1 MLKTLSI
8 RTGLLSL
15 LAVMTLLL
23 LIVSGIGIYA
33 LTQSSSSLQ
42 RINHLQG
49 EQMVQ
54 LNSGYTLI
62 LRARNEAGQAV
73 RMMEIGMLDDAA
85 SAVKNINQE
94 VALAQKT
101 LKGVIDGGVADEQ
114 GQQLLDK
121 VAASLAAYNQQGI
134 NPMLKTLNDQSA
146 DGYYDLLEKTLIPL
160 ASAFDNDMQAFQK
173 WSEARGQAE
182 VSAVQASKTRVLILI
197 IVAALLTAG
206 IIVLAWLALR
216 HMLLKPLS
224 ASIAQLENVAA
235 GDLTHTLAA
244 PASQEFNRL
253 NAVIEEMR
261 QSLMNS
267 VLRVRDASAQIDTG
281 SRELTLGNR
290 DLAERTESTA
300 TSLEQTAASMEQ
312 ITATV
317 KLNADNAE
325 QAHQLAKS
333 VSDTA
338 DHGSEMVCYV
348 IEKMRDIAG
357 SSARIADIL
366 SVIDGIAFQTNILAL
381 NASVEAARAGEQ
393 GRGFAVVA
401 GEVRNLASRSAN
413 AAKEIEGLIADSVA
427 RVEQGAQLVN
437 DTGTT
442 MEAILR
448 DVTEVTVIMK
458 QIATASEEQ
467 SKGISQVG
475 VAITQMDGVTQ
486 QNASLVEEA
495 SAAAASLE
503 EQGARLTEAVGAFRL
518 NGAHA
523 GRTTAAANAAKPAPL
538 TPAAAVS
545 GDNWE
550 TF

>member
-73 RMMEIGMLDDAA
+73 RLMEIGMLDDAA
-85 SAVKNINQE
+85 KSVQSINKE
-94 VALAQKT
+94 VTQAQKT
-101 LKGVIDGGVADEQ
+101 LKAVIDGGVSDPQ

-121 VAASLAAYNQQGI
+121 VAASLAAYNAQGI
-134 NPMLKTLNDQSA
+134 TPMIAALNQQSSDA
-146 DGYYDLLEKTLIPL
+146 YYDLLENKLIPV
-160 ASAFDNDMQAFQK
+160 ARQFDNDMQAFQK
-173 WSEARGQAE
+173 WSEARGNAE
-182 VSAVQASKTRVLILI
+182 VQAVQSSKNHVMLLIVI
-197 IVAALLTAG
+197 AALITAG
-206 IIVLAWLALR
+206 IIVLAWLSLR

-235 GDLTHTLAA
+235 GDLTHVLNM
-244 PASQEFNRL
+244 PVSREFTRL
-253 NAVIEEMR
+253 NAAIEGMR
-261 QSLMNS
+261 QSLMES
-267 VLRVRDASAQIDTG
+267 VLRVRDASSQIDTG
-281 SRELTLGNR
+281 SRELTAGNM
-290 DLAERTESTA
+290 DLAQRTESTA
-300 TSLEQTAASMEQ
+300 TSLEQTAASMEE

-317 KLNADNAE
+317 KQNADNAE
-325 QAHQLAKS
+325 QAHQMAKT

-348 IEKMRDIAG
+348 IEKMRDISG

-401 GEVRNLASRSAN
+401 GEVRNLASRSAD
-413 AAKEIEGLIADSVA
+413 AAKEIRTLISASQTHVNEGSELAQQAGETMDEIA
-427 RVEQGAQLVN
+427 
-437 DTGTT
+437 
-442 MEAILR
+442 
-448 DVTEVTVIMK
+448 TEVMRMTRLMRE
-458 QIATASEEQ
+458 IASASQEQ
-467 SKGISQVG
+467 SRGIEQVNIA
-475 VAITQMDGVTQ
+475 VNQMDETAQ
-486 QNASLVEEA
+486 QNAALVQQS
-495 SAAAASLE
+495 SAATRSLE
-503 EQGARLTEAVGAFRL
+503 EQSRELIEAMSSFKLTSQ
-518 NGAHA
+518 
-523 GRTTAAANAAKPAPL
+523 AA
-538 TPAAAVS
+538 
-545 GDNWE
+545 
-550 TF
+550 

>member
-114 GQQLLDK
+114 GQKLLDK

-244 PASQEFNRL
+244 SASQEFNRL

-281 SRELTLGNR
+281 S
-290 DLAERTESTA
+290 
-300 TSLEQTAASMEQ
+300 AS
-312 ITATV
+312 
-317 KLNADNAE
+317 
-325 QAHQLAKS
+325 
-333 VSDTA
+333 
-338 DHGSEMVCYV
+338 
-348 IEKMRDIAG
+348 
-357 SSARIADIL
+357 
-366 SVIDGIAFQTNILAL
+366 
-381 NASVEAARAGEQ
+381 
-393 GRGFAVVA
+393 
-401 GEVRNLASRSAN
+401 
-413 AAKEIEGLIADSVA
+413 
-427 RVEQGAQLVN
+427 
-437 DTGTT
+437 
-442 MEAILR
+442 
-448 DVTEVTVIMK
+448 
-458 QIATASEEQ
+458 
-467 SKGISQVG
+467 
-475 VAITQMDGVTQ
+475 
-486 QNASLVEEA
+486 
-495 SAAAASLE
+495 
-503 EQGARLTEAVGAFRL
+503 
-518 NGAHA
+518 
-523 GRTTAAANAAKPAPL
+523 
-538 TPAAAVS
+538 
-545 GDNWE
+545 
-550 TF
+550 

>member
-73 RMMEIGMLDDAA
+73 RMMEIGLLDDAA
-85 SAVKNINQE
+85 NAVKNINQE

-101 LKGVIDGGVADEQ
+101 LKGVIDGGVADEE
-114 GQQLLDK
+114 GQRLLDK
-121 VAASLAAYNQQGI
+121 VAASLATYNQQGI

-146 DGYYDLLEKTLIPL
+146 DGYYDLLEKTLIPV
-160 ASAFDNDMQAFQK
+160 AKQFDNDMQAFQK

-182 VSAVQASKTRVLILI
+182 VTAVQASKTRVLILI

-224 ASIAQLENVAA
+224 ASIVQLENVAA
-235 GDLTHTLAA
+235 GDLTHTLTA

-261 QSLMNS
+261 HSLMNS

-290 DLAERTESTA
+290 DLAERT
-300 TSLEQTAASMEQ
+300 
-312 ITATV
+312 
-317 KLNADNAE
+317 
-325 QAHQLAKS
+325 
-333 VSDTA
+333 
-338 DHGSEMVCYV
+338 
-348 IEKMRDIAG
+348 
-357 SSARIADIL
+357 
-366 SVIDGIAFQTNILAL
+366 
-381 NASVEAARAGEQ
+381 
-393 GRGFAVVA
+393 
-401 GEVRNLASRSAN
+401 
-413 AAKEIEGLIADSVA
+413 
-427 RVEQGAQLVN
+427 
-437 DTGTT
+437 
-442 MEAILR
+442 
-448 DVTEVTVIMK
+448 
-458 QIATASEEQ
+458 
-467 SKGISQVG
+467 
-475 VAITQMDGVTQ
+475 
-486 QNASLVEEA
+486 
-495 SAAAASLE
+495 
-503 EQGARLTEAVGAFRL
+503 
-518 NGAHA
+518 
-523 GRTTAAANAAKPAPL
+523 
-538 TPAAAVS
+538 
-545 GDNWE
+545 
-550 TF
+550 

>member
-85 SAVKNINQE
+85 KAVKNINQE

-121 VAASLAAYNQQGI
+121 VAASLATYSQQGI

-146 DGYYDLLEKTLIPL
+146 DGYYDLLEKTLIPV
-160 ASAFDNDMQAFQK
+160 AEQFDNDMQAFQK

-235 GDLTHTLAA
+235 GDLTHTLNA

-253 NAVIEEMR
+253 NAVIEQMR

-267 VLRVRDASAQIDTG
+267 VMRVRDASAQIDTG

-348 IEKMRDIAG
+348 IEKMRDISG

-401 GEVRNLASRSAN
+401 GEVRTLAQRSAQ
-413 AAKEIEGLIADSVA
+413 AAKEIKALIDDSGE
-427 RVEQGAQLVN
+427 RVNAGSQLVN
-437 DTGTT
+437 EAGET
-442 MEAILR
+442 MAEIVNA
-448 DVTEVTVIMK
+448 VTRVTDIMGE
-458 QIATASEEQ
+458 IASASDEQ
-467 SKGISQVG
+467 SRGIDQVG
-475 VAITQMDGVTQ
+475 QAVAEMDRVTQ
-486 QNASLVEEA
+486 QNASLVEE
-495 SAAAASLE
+495 SAAAAAALE
-503 EQGARLTEAVGAFRL
+503 DQAARLNEAVAVFKITR
-518 NGAHA
+518 NQAVKA
-523 GRTTAAANAAKPAPL
+523 APVKTYVPKAQPVAAA
-538 TPAAAVS
+538 S
-545 GDNWE
+545 EGNWE

>member
-312 ITATV
+312 I
-317 KLNADNAE
+317 
-325 QAHQLAKS
+325 
-333 VSDTA
+333 
-338 DHGSEMVCYV
+338 CYV
-348 IEKMRDIAG
+348 IEKMRDISG

-401 GEVRNLASRSAN
+401 GEVRNLASRSAD
-413 AAKEIEGLIADSVA
+413 AAKEIRSLISDSQTHVNEGSELAQQAGETMDEIA
-427 RVEQGAQLVN
+427 
-437 DTGTT
+437 
-442 MEAILR
+442 
-448 DVTEVTVIMK
+448 TEVLRMTKLMRE
-458 QIATASEEQ
+458 IATASQEQ
-467 SKGISQVG
+467 SRGIEQVNIA
-475 VAITQMDGVTQ
+475 VNQMDETAQ
-486 QNASLVEEA
+486 QNAALVQQS
-495 SAAAASLE
+495 SAATRSLE
-503 EQGARLTEAVGAFRL
+503 EQSRQLMEAMSSFKV
-518 NGAHA
+518 
-523 GRTTAAANAAKPAPL
+523 TTQNAA
-538 TPAAAVS
+538 
-545 GDNWE
+545 
-550 TF
+550 